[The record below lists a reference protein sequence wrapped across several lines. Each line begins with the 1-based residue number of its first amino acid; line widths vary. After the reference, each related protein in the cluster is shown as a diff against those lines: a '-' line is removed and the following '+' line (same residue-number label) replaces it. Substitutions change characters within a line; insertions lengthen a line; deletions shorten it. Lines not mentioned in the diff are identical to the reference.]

1 MPRKGPDLR
10 RSRHNPNTPDLPGP
24 PAQTLTL
31 RGQHSF
37 VKPLASEPNP
47 APPPVSLD
55 CRGKIGQ
62 TVYQLTRGW
71 INHYEHAPEKML
83 QRRRHVMPFDP
94 QTFLQLLNRCRF
106 AAAVQGWKLL
116 TDLDRREYNRQG
128 NARDNRIEGLNVW
141 IRQFVQDHDI
151 HEFEAEATLRQAQL
165 TIPISIPTFIG
176 ITLAAPRLGDTMR
189 VRQSNGPTLDQLNIS
204 ALGALINNIIIT
216 LTAPDSTLIA
226 ISQTTFGGIGLGEE
240 VTTRIERNGS
250 PQTGSVVRAI
260 SNGANGEITLVGH
273 CTVSLSS
280 GPEQYKIRAFSSGGT
295 ADILAGRASLF
306 IVQAP

>member
-10 RSRHNPNTPDLPGP
+10 RSRHNPHTPDIPGP
-24 PAQTLTL
+24 PAQTLTP

-71 INHYEHAPEKML
+71 INHYEHAAEKML

-116 TDLDRREYNRQG
+116 TGLDKREYNRQG

-165 TIPISIPTFIG
+165 TVPISIPTFIG
-176 ITLAAPRLGDTMR
+176 ITLAAPLLGDTMNVTR
-189 VRQSNGPTLDQLNIS
+189 DVGPADDQ
-204 ALGALINNIIIT
+204 NNIPKTGTYINDINIIATKPGHT
-216 LTAPDSTLIA
+216 LLIGKAIFFTVGAGSILQLLVFKNSAALPDHRTVQTNPAATSYRTLHVATAITDAAIGDSFQLWA
-226 ISQTTFGGIGLGEE
+226 SD
-240 VTTRIERNGS
+240 
-250 PQTGSVVRAI
+250 
-260 SNGANGEITLVGH
+260 
-273 CTVSLSS
+273 SL
-280 GPEQYKIRAFSSGGT
+280 GT
-295 ADILAGRASLF
+295 ADIIADEAQLITITA
-306 IVQAP
+306 